1 MRVRV
6 KKPMSKPHVAERA
19 LKSEDSS
26 HARTG
31 ARKILWGS
39 RGGDAQIYRWEA
51 LEPGNSVEGAAIL
64 EGINTT
70 YFVPEGWTMFVDRF
84 GNGALTMR

>member
-1 MRVRV
+1 
-6 KKPMSKPHVAERA
+6 MSKPHVTERA
-19 LKSEDSS
+19 LKSEDST

-31 ARKILWGS
+31 TRKILWGS
-39 RGGDAQIYRWEA
+39 GGDAQVYRWEA
-51 LEPGNSVEGAAIL
+51 LEPGDRVEGPAIL

-84 GNGALTMR
+84 GNGALSKR